1 MANHLS
7 YEDSIKGAYKG
18 LLLLGVVTLAEVGVS
33 LFFGPISPITKVI
46 SALILIAM
54 AAYKAYFIVGDFMHM
69 KFEAKGLAMTVLLPL
84 LLLVWALIAFLQE
97 AGSWGARRAQVQEFN
112 KVKPTSVAPPKV
124 EAAAAATTG
133 DTLKATT
140 PATTATAAPATTPP
154 APATTPPA
162 APAKH

>member
-33 LFFGPISPITKVI
+33 LFFGPISSATKVI

-69 KFEAKGLAMTVLLPL
+69 KFEAKGLAYTVLLPL

-97 AGSWGARRAQVQEFN
+97 AGSWGARRAQVQQFN

-124 EAAAAATTG
+124 EAAAATVTTDSTAKAATPAATG
-133 DTLKATT
+133 TT
-140 PATTATAAPATTPP
+140 PAATATPAVP
-154 APATTPPA
+154 

>member
-33 LFFGPISPITKVI
+33 LFFGPISSITKVI
-46 SALILIAM
+46 AGLILVAM

-84 LLLVWALIAFLQE
+84 LLLVWAVIAFLQE
-97 AGSWGARRAQVQEFN
+97 AGSWGARRVQVQEFD
-112 KVKPTSVAPPKV
+112 KVAATSVAPPKV
-124 EAAAAATTG
+124 EAAGVSADTAKAAVKTDTTKK
-133 DTLKATT
+133 TK
-140 PATTATAAPATTPP
+140 
-154 APATTPPA
+154 
-162 APAKH
+162 